1 MRKILIG
8 AIGMLAV
15 LLLIRFCARERA
27 DANELEESSDLIR
40 QQIENVAKL
49 IVTEGHFAEV
59 YNYRDARQL
68 FGPLISAENRALV
81 VVNADVTIAYDLRKI
96 QYLVDEEAR
105 TVRIQYIPVPEVK
118 INPDFEYYDVQADFL
133 NPFEAGDYNTIKE
146 RVNESLLK
154 KIRASS
160 LISNARNRLLSE
172 LSKLILLTNTLEW
185 TLEYEDQPVSSL
197 KDLNLP
203 D

>member
-1 MRKILIG
+1 
-8 AIGMLAV
+8 
-15 LLLIRFCARERA
+15 
-27 DANELEESSDLIR
+27 
-40 QQIENVAKL
+40 
-49 IVTEGHFAEV
+49 
-59 YNYRDARQL
+59 
-68 FGPLISAENRALV
+68 
-81 VVNADVTIAYDLRKI
+81 
-96 QYLVDEEAR
+96 VDEEAR